1 VFNKKKYE
9 GLTMQNLFSDEF
21 IQISLEKLDWT
32 HVENN
37 GKCYESSRMS
47 EVGSKMVELLFRS
60 LLERGKVTFG
70 NYSYECIRNRLER
83 HGPSIVSKAEPKNKL
98 YTLGKQFRQ
107 WIDVDA
113 DEHAT
118 VVKIT

>member
-1 VFNKKKYE
+1 VFNKSKYE
-9 GLTMQNLFSDEF
+9 GLTAQLLFSDEF
-21 IQISLEKLDWT
+21 VQISLEKLNWQ

-37 GKCYESSRMS
+37 GKCYEMS
-47 EVGSKMVELLFRS
+47 KLPEIKCKLAELLFRS
-60 LLERGKVTFG
+60 LLERGKETFG
-70 NYSYECIRNRLER
+70 NFSYECIHNRLER

-98 YTLGKQFRQ
+98 FTLGAKFKQ
-107 WIDVDA
+107 WIDIDK